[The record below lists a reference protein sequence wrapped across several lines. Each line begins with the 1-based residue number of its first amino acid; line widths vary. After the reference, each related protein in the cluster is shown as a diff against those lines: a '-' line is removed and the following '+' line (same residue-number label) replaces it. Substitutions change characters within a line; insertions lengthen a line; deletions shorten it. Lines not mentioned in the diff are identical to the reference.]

1 MLKLKLRYFG
11 HLIWRTDSLV
21 KTHAGK
27 DSGQEEKGAT
37 EDEIVGWHHWLN
49 GHKFEQTAEVAKD
62 REAWRTIIHG
72 VAMSQTQLSEET
84 TKSSPR
90 VLALSL
96 PPFFFLELGMTCW
109 TYRKLFI
116 YYPNFIHSTLKYLVP
131 SPILPERKDKNISVP
146 SWWNVKLPILAFCLL
161 SGYIKY
167 HFK

>member
-1 MLKLKLRYFG
+1 MLKLQYFG

-37 EDEIVGWHHWLN
+37 EDEIVGCHHWLN
-49 GHKFEQTAEVAKD
+49 GHKFEQTPEVAKD
-62 REAWRTIIHG
+62 REAWRAIIHG

-96 PPFFFLELGMTCW
+96 PPFFFFGIGDDMLDIQKTV
-109 TYRKLFI
+109 Y
-116 YYPNFIHSTLKYLVP
+116 
-131 SPILPERKDKNISVP
+131 
-146 SWWNVKLPILAFCLL
+146 LL
-161 SGYIKY
+161 SKFYTFNFKVFGSIPHSSWKKRQKY
-167 HFK
+167 FCSKLMEC